1 MSLLPWDAQK
11 FDVLV
16 EEMNRQ
22 HHGLVDAM
30 NELHERAHAGADK
43 AELTRLLQHLESLT
57 VRHFREE
64 ETMLARQHYPQLELH
79 KGIHARLLKEFG
91 NHKQAFLA
99 GPGRFGKDFFD
110 YLEFWLRSHIMHID
124 RKYGEHFAHERKKAT
139 ATATA

>member
-1 MSLLPWDAQK
+1 MSLLPWDPQK

-30 NELHERAHAGADK
+30 NELHQRAHAGAGK
-43 AELTRLLQHLESLT
+43 AELTRLLQHLERLT

-64 ETMLARQHYPQLELH
+64 EAMLARQHYPQLEIH
-79 KGIHARLLKEFG
+79 KGIHARLLKGLAE
-91 NHKQAFLA
+91 HKQAFLD
-99 GPGRFGKDFFD
+99 GPGTFTREFFE
-110 YLEFWLRSHIMHID
+110 YLELWLRSHIMHID